1 MLNRLS
7 ALVGALLLP
16 TLALAQAM
24 PNLVPNPSFE
34 DHVALPKEISQLG
47 LAKPWQSVATSGTEP
62 AELFVQGALAR
73 VGVPDNFNGTEPAHS
88 GTAYAGLI
96 PFSKMD
102 DGLYR
107 EFFYTLLREPLEA
120 GATYRVGCF
129 VSCAERAHWAVDG
142 VQLLL
147 TPKLP
152 LLGQLGYTLYKPQV
166 AAPDILREKTGWT
179 EVSGSFVAKGGE
191 RVLTL
196 GNFHLSQDTRQERL
210 LAKRK
215 DKEAGDIAY
224 YYLDDVSVVKVLN
237 PDGSPAR
244 LPAPVVLAPLPEP
257 KVGEAVRL
265 DQVYFDSDESRLLPQ
280 SGPSLD
286 QLAALL
292 QSHPQWRVLIGGHTD
307 NTNTQAHNLL
317 LSRERAEAVRQYL
330 IGKGIP
336 AARLRVQGFGD
347 TQPMADNTSPAGRE
361 KNRRVEFT
369 IEEE

>member
-7 ALVGALLLP
+7 ALVGALLFP
-16 TLALAQAM
+16 TLAPAQAM

-34 DHVALPKEISQLG
+34 QYIAKPKEISQLG
-47 LAKPWQSVATSGTEP
+47 LAKPWQSVAVSGNEP

-73 VGVPDNFNGTEPAHS
+73 VGVPANFNGTEPAHS
-88 GTAYAGLI
+88 GDAYAGFI
-96 PFSKMD
+96 PFSKME

-107 EFFYTLLREPLEA
+107 EFFYILLNEPLVA
-120 GATYRVGCF
+120 GATYRAACF

-147 TPKLP
+147 TPRLP

-166 AAPDILREKTGWT
+166 SAPDILREKNGWT
-179 EVSGSFVAKGGE
+179 EVGGAFRAQGGE
-191 RVLTL
+191 RILTI
-196 GNFHLSQDTRQERL
+196 GNFRLSKDTRQDRL

-224 YYLDDVSVVKVLN
+224 YYLDDVSVVQVLN

-244 LPAPVVLAPLPEP
+244 PALPAAAAPLPEP

-265 DQVYFDSDESRLLPQ
+265 DQVYFESDESRLLPQ

-292 QSHPQWRVLIGGHTD
+292 QRHPQWRVLIGGHTD
-307 NTNTQAHNLL
+307 DTNTPEHNLL
-317 LSRERAEAVRQYL
+317 LSRERADAVRDYL
-330 IGKGIP
+330 VGKGITP
-336 AARLRVQGFGD
+336 NRLRTQGFGE
-347 TQPMADNTSPAGRE
+347 TQPVADNRSPAGRE

-369 IEEE
+369 IEE